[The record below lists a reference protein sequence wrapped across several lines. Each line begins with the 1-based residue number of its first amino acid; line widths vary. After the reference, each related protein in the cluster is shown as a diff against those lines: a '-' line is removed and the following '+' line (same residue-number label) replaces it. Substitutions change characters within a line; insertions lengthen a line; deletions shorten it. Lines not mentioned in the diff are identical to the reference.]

1 VETATHRPLARDARK
16 FKQLYED
23 RRAAYRKADHSIQ
36 IDTDDPAVIVAAI
49 LKLPIFS

>member
-1 VETATHRPLARDARK
+1 VETTTHRPLARDAAK

-23 RRAAYRKADHSIQ
+23 RRAAYLKADQCIQ
-36 IDTDDPAVIVAAI
+36 IDTDDPAAIVASI